1 MKKFSLFLV
10 LLFGVVSLFADMKR
24 YEIKSAQIEY
34 QILGTGNVMGV
45 PTKISGTSSLLF
57 KDYGN
62 IEIAH
67 ENFSQN
73 IMGQKQVTEDI
84 TKLEGNVVYSVDLED
99 KIIYKQSIPLDSDD
113 PALSL
118 KGKKALSSLGGKRIG
133 MGKVLE
139 YDCEIWEL
147 SGIKMWIYKSVPL
160 KTETTIMGIKQ
171 TQVAN
176 KIKFNISISDDKFK
190 LPNYPIKTRVDMMSE
205 NKKQLEEEMKNMTP
219 EQRKMMQDMMKNMGG
234 MFGGKE

>member
-1 MKKFSLFLV
+1 MKKFSL
-10 LLFGVVSLFADMKR
+10 LLLLSLGVVSLFADMKR
-24 YEIKSAQIEY
+24 YEIKSAQIQYE
-34 QILGTGNVMGV
+34 ILGTGNVMGV
-45 PTKISGTSSLLF
+45 PTKINGTSSLLF

-62 IEIAH
+62 LEITH
-67 ENFSQN
+67 EKFSQD
-73 IMGQKQVTEDI
+73 IMGQKETTEDI
-84 TKLEGNVVYSVDLED
+84 IKLEGNTVYSVDLED
-99 KIIYKQSIPLDSDD
+99 KIIYKQKIPLDSDD

-118 KGKKALSSLGGKRIG
+118 KGKKSLVSLGGKLIG

-147 SGIKMWIYKSVPL
+147 SGIKMCMYKSVPL

-171 TQVAN
+171 TQIAK
-176 KIKFNISISDDKFK
+176 KIKFNLSISDDKFK

-205 NKKQLEEEMKNMTP
+205 NIKQMEEEMRNMTP

-234 MFGGKE
+234 MFGGQK